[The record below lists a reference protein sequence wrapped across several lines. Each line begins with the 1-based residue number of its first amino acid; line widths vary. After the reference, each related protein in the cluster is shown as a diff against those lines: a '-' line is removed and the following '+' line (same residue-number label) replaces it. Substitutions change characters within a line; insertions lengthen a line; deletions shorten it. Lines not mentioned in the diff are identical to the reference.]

1 MNTPPHIPPSAAT
14 AAVSGDPQLVDT
26 QGRSA
31 HRAGR
36 VLGTVTAVLGVLLV
50 GAVVLVVALVWP
62 ELIQPGRIAPIAPA
76 ASAAPAHPA
85 DSAPTGAAPSP

>member
-1 MNTPPHIPPSAAT
+1 
-14 AAVSGDPQLVDT
+14 
-26 QGRSA
+26 
-31 HRAGR
+31 
-36 VLGTVTAVLGVLLV
+36 
-50 GAVVLVVALVWP
+50 VLVVALVWP